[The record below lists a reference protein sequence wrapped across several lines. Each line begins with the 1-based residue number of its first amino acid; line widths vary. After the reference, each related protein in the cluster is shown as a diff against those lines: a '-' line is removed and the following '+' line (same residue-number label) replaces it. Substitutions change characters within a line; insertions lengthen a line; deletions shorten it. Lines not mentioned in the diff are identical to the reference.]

1 MLDPSKLDQLAQ
13 SLAARLPPGLNN
25 LRDELE
31 TNFRTVLQSQFNKLD
46 LVTREQFDIQAELL
60 SRTRSKLDELNK
72 RLDALEKT

>member
-13 SLAARLPPGLNN
+13 SLAARLPPGLHN